1 MTKEPKH
8 RGLGRGLAALLGDD
22 VQAAPP
28 PGASP
33 ASAPAAGT
41 PAPASPPAA
50 PVATS
55 AGTTTVPITWL
66 KASRYQ
72 PRTVFDPAHITQLAD
87 SIRAHGLVQPLLVRP
102 VTDAPNRYEIVA
114 GERRW
119 RAAQQAQL
127 HDVPVVVRALD
138 DREVLEIALIENVQR
153 ADLTPIEE
161 ARAYRRLVDEFSH
174 TQEQLAATIGKSRA
188 HVANLLRLLDL
199 PAPVQAHVEQGRL
212 DMGHARA
219 LIGTPDPVFLADYVI
234 NKKLTARRAE
244 QLAAD
249 AKEARKSGW
258 DGRGLPPA
266 WAEPA
271 AGDAAGTPRA
281 GKAPAAE
288 AMPNAKA
295 KTAETRGLERSIEE
309 ALGLKVSIDVT
320 GPREEA
326 RLTIW
331 MDNFDQMD
339 DVVERLTRRR

>member
-1 MTKEPKH
+1 MTKEPKP

-28 PGASP
+28 PPPS
-33 ASAPAAGT
+33 SAPSSEPTA
-41 PAPASPPAA
+41 PAPALGPG
-50 PVATS
+50 V
-55 AGTTTVPITWL
+55 TTIPITWL

-72 PRTVFDPAHITQLAD
+72 PRTVFDPAQIAQLAD
-87 SIRAHGLVQPLLVRP
+87 SIKAHGLVQPLLVRP
-102 VTDAPNRYEIVA
+102 VADTPNRYEIVA

-127 HDVPVVVRALD
+127 HDVPVVVRPLD

-161 ARAYRRLVDEFSH
+161 ARAYRRLVDEFRH
-174 TQEQLAATIGKSRA
+174 TQERLAETIGKSRS
-188 HVANLLRLLDL
+188 HVANILRLLEL
-199 PAPVQAHVEQGRL
+199 PAAVQVHIEHGRL

-219 LIGTPDPVFLADYVI
+219 LIGTPDPAFLADYI
-234 NKKLTARRAE
+234 ITKKLTARRAE

-249 AKEARKSGW
+249 AKEARKAGW
-258 DGRGLPPA
+258 DGRGLPPS
-266 WAEPA
+266 WTA
-271 AGDAAGTPRA
+271 AGQPPTAPGGSKDAAGPVA
-281 GKAPAAE
+281 APGASS
-288 AMPNAKA
+288 KG

-309 ALGLKVSIDVT
+309 ALGLKVTIDVT
-320 GPREEA
+320 GPAEQTQ
-326 RLTIW
+326 LTIW